1 MTRYVDV
8 DGESW
13 ISAYQV
19 RPDAIVVQ
27 FRDGATYVYS
37 HLSAGIAAIETM
49 KRLAASGEHLHS
61 FINKFV
67 REAWAEKLW

>member
-1 MTRYVDV
+1 MRRYDDV
-8 DGESW
+8 DGDSW

-19 RPDAIVVQ
+19 RPDSIVVQ
-27 FRDGATYVYS
+27 YRDGATYIYS
-37 HLSAGIAAIETM
+37 HQSAGIAAIETM
-49 KRLAASGEHLHS
+49 KRLAASGEHLYS